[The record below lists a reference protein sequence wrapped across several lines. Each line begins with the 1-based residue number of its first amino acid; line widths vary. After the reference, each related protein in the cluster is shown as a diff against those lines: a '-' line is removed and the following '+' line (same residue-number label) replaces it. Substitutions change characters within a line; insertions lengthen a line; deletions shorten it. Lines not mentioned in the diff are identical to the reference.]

1 MTRSRFVFDLF
12 RQHVWSYLAG
22 MVFLGATLWMGL
34 AIPRFLQQAIEI
46 LEQDPDPSSHVFL
59 GRLWWILGFAVA
71 IVFTRTASRLF
82 FYVPGRRVEFDLKNR
97 LLEHLTRLQ
106 RDFYLE
112 NSSGAIIS
120 RINNDINGVRM
131 MMGFGI
137 MGAISSIGTLTLA
150 PYYMYQI
157 SPRLTLYCAIPIT
170 LAFIL
175 LQLAVRRLRREQ
187 LVQMKAMQD
196 LSDFTVESYNGID
209 VLKSYRGL
217 GWAGRRFAALSGN
230 VRDSAIRMALVRAY
244 FMPILTHISNALK
257 VMLVLVGGTLMI
269 GGEMT
274 MGGFMAYLLYLSM
287 LVPPL
292 MGLTFMMFVMQR
304 GITALTSLEQIF
316 NTHPSLPPVLEAA
329 EAGLPQVLEQGLRV
343 SDLTYAY
350 PDDPHHPVLEAVS
363 LEVRPGEIVGLFGP
377 IGSGK
382 TTLVNLLNRYLAPP
396 ARKVFLDGID
406 VTELSQQTLRRHVVT
421 VTQEP
426 FLFSDTVR
434 ENIRFATED
443 TTEDSAS
450 DKTPRGGMDGNGA
463 GGADEA
469 LDRLIAGAVES
480 AALQSDLAQFPKG
493 LATQVGEK
501 GITLSG
507 GQKQRISLARS
518 ILKPCDLLILDDV
531 LSAVDHET
539 ERYLIDRI
547 YSFRHA
553 RATLIVSHRISVLE
567 RAHRVVV
574 LENGRI
580 SAVGTHAELIARPG
594 SYRMAWEYQSS
605 EAGGPGWKG
614 PSDEA
619 AAGPARGTDLGP
631 KHRGEGAP

>member
-12 RQHVWSYLAG
+12 RQHLLSYLAG

-34 AIPRFLQQAIEI
+34 AIPRYLQQAIDI
-46 LEQDPDPSSHVFL
+46 LERNPDPSNQAFL
-59 GRLWWILGFAVA
+59 WQLWWILGFAVA

-82 FYVPGRRVEFDLKNR
+82 FYAPGRRVEFDLKNR

-112 NSSGAIIS
+112 NPSGAIIS
-120 RINNDINGVRM
+120 RINNDINGIRM

-157 SPRLTLYCAIPIT
+157 SPLLTLYCAIPIT
-170 LAFIL
+170 VAFVL

-196 LSDFTVESYNGID
+196 LSEFTVESYSGID

-217 GWAGRRFAALSGN
+217 RWAGERFAGLSRA
-230 VRDSAIRMALVRAY
+230 VRDSAIRMSRVRAF

-257 VMLVLVGGTLMI
+257 VMLVLVGGALVV
-269 GGEMT
+269 GGEMS

-304 GITALTSLEQIF
+304 GITALTSLERIF
-316 NTHPSLPPVLEAA
+316 NTHPSLPPVSATA
-329 EAGLPQVLEQGLRV
+329 EAGLPQQLAQGLRV
-343 SDLTYAY
+343 SDLRYAY
-350 PDDPHHPVLEAVS
+350 PDDPGHPVLDGVS

-382 TTLVNLLNRYLAPP
+382 TTLVNLLNRYLDPP
-396 ARKVFLDGID
+396 PDKIFLDGID
-406 VTELSQQTLRRHVVT
+406 VTKLSQQTLRRHLVT

-443 TTEDSAS
+443 
-450 DKTPRGGMDGNGA
+450 GGGNGGGNGG
-463 GGADEA
+463 GGAGDA
-469 LDRLIAGAVES
+469 LERLIAEAVES
-480 AALQSDLAQFPKG
+480 AALQADLAQFPKG

-539 ERYLIDRI
+539 ERYLIGRI

-553 RATLIVSHRISVLE
+553 RATLIVSHRISALE
-567 RAHRVVV
+567 RANRVVV
-574 LENGRI
+574 LENGRV

-594 SYRMAWEYQSS
+594 SYRMAWEYQTS
-605 EAGGPGWKG
+605 EAGGPGWKSQ
-614 PSDEA
+614 SDEA
-619 AAGPARGTDLGP
+619 ATGTDTGTDTGTAAGPNRSP
-631 KHRGEGAP
+631 NQQGEGAP